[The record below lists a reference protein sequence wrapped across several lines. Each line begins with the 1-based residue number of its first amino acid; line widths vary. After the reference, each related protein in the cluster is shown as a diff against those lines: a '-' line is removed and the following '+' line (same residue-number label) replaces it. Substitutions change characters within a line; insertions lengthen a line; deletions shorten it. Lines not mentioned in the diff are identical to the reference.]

1 MLLNMKFRKWC
12 QVIVFL
18 FYTGKE
24 KGSELG
30 RNLDKFSEHDFDMLT
45 VMMTSY
51 GNTHLMQEHGW

>member
-1 MLLNMKFRKWC
+1 MKFKKRC

-30 RNLDKFSEHDFDMLT
+30 RNLDKFSEHDFDMLS
-45 VMMTSY
+45 VMLTSY
-51 GNTHLMQEHGW
+51 GNTHLMQEHG